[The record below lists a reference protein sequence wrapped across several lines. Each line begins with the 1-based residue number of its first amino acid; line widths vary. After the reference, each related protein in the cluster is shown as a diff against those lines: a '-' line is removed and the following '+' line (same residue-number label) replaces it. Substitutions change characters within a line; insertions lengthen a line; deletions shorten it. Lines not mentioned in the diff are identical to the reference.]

1 MFGRK
6 KDQRRNLYYVFPVSS
21 KALKKRYYRLLV
33 AGIAVGLLAGGS
45 LAALIWW
52 LNR

>member
-21 KALKKRYYRLLV
+21 KALKKRYWRLLFAAV
-33 AGIAVGLLAGGS
+33 GVGLLVGGS
-45 LAALIWW
+45 LAALIWL